1 MDLAKEINIIV
12 LLTYNLSWRLDQLEK
27 QKVMKFKD
35 KEMYTLFLN
44 NGKKMIP
51 IVNRLSD
58 MLTTMGKE
66 DNPVQYAEALNDFH
80 KFNDRLDIA
89 LSKIYGKE
97 K

>member
-58 MLTTMGKE
+58 MLTTLR
-66 DNPVQYAEALNDFH
+66 QRRQSCA
-80 KFNDRLDIA
+80 IC
-89 LSKIYGKE
+89 
-97 K
+97 

>member
-44 NGKKMIP
+44 NGKK
-51 IVNRLSD
+51 
-58 MLTTMGKE
+58 
-66 DNPVQYAEALNDFH
+66 
-80 KFNDRLDIA
+80 
-89 LSKIYGKE
+89 
-97 K
+97 